1 MTPQEV
7 ARIGDLAQEAATRE
21 NVVSELLGVY
31 VFGSTVRGTAR
42 PDSDLDIGV
51 LFRQPCSVKDPLHC
65 FAAAQ
70 RIGAHIGRVLVKAM
84 DVLLL
89 NGASLELVYAVIA
102 HGICCY
108 APDVDARLEREA
120 VLRGMYFDFK
130 PFLIQLRRRYL
141 ERLEPQLGE
150 QVKPFADVAEE
161 P

>member
-1 MTPQEV
+1 MNPQEL
-7 ARIGDLAQEAATRE
+7 ARIGTLAEEAAARE

-42 PDSDLDIGV
+42 ADSDLDIGV
-51 LFRQPCSVKDPLHC
+51 LFRQPCYGKDPLHC

-70 RIGAHIGRVLVKAM
+70 RIGAHIGRALVKAT
-84 DVLLL
+84 DVLVL
-89 NGASLELVYAVIA
+89 NGASLELAYEVIA

-108 APDVDARLEREA
+108 APDLDARLEREA

-130 PFLIQLRRRYL
+130 PFLIQLRRRFL
-141 ERLEPQLGE
+141 GRLEPQVGE
-150 QVKPFADVAEE
+150 PVKPLDDVPKE